1 MTYRGYR
8 GSPWQQ
14 SGPNFGMNQM
24 NPGIGNMSGYGGNP
38 MGMRSMSMERMMLER
53 GSGGGGGFGVGM
65 NYGMSGGG
73 MGMNQRMNM
82 MEPVGRMGGGG
93 NRMGMF
99 GQGNRMNNRDKGGW
113 GRNQGQRKRP
123 AQQQGSGGGPRG
135 KRQRSGGDN
144 MQKNEK
150 KVKKDGQEAYNPA
163 DPTEDSTDQMLSFQD
178 EPETSGGGGSNDRR
192 QKFQKHGGKGRRH
205 RGGRGMMKRV
215 GPHYC
220 NHCDV
225 LCPSIERFQS
235 HVNSQNHKISV
246 ERSIMMEQQARAE
259 AIARMEA
266 TEHLQMLEMRQ
277 RQRMP
282 ERNVFYC
289 TVCECEY
296 SGSFLGH
303 RRTKEHRKNRDQKYP
318 KCRLCRMTFN
328 SPMEFKKHERTA
340 SHKKNL
346 ARWSAKKGIASTISD
361 NDLDFVILDA
371 SGIFEDEDY
380 EIEEA
385 AKEEENE
392 KAEKVC
398 II

>member
-192 QKFQKHGGKGRRH
+192 QKFQKHGGKGRRGKQH

-392 KAEKVC
+392 KAEK
-398 II
+398 